1 MLLTDEDAELNDGAL
16 IAAAAA
22 ADEVVVFARWP
33 SATVSL
39 CGEELSFLMY
49 LWLEE
54 VRVFCKVTVSSAPSS
69 RCALRGDSVLA
80 FFNCTFCKQ
89 NYRGSTARC

>member
-39 CGEELSFLMY
+39 CGEELSFL
-49 LWLEE
+49 
-54 VRVFCKVTVSSAPSS
+54 CI
-69 RCALRGDSVLA
+69 CG
-80 FFNCTFCKQ
+80 
-89 NYRGSTARC
+89 